1 MMSQQE
7 GTQPL
12 YHKTG
17 SQVFV
22 YSTSFMP
29 CWNKG
34 ETSKQLTVD
43 MSGCNNWT
51 LTHTYGQPSHRSAH
65 REEALMQ
72 QRTTTLRALKVELRS
87 CLESTTV
94 CLVSAKWMRSAC
106 EHFIYMYVQVLMICT
121 FISIYFCCKVSP
133 VSAVLWGYIKVMHLL
148 RCKCTGVK
156 KTCLCFINAI

>member
-43 MSGCNNWT
+43 MSGCNN
-51 LTHTYGQPSHRSAH
+51 
-65 REEALMQ
+65 
-72 QRTTTLRALKVELRS
+72 
-87 CLESTTV
+87 
-94 CLVSAKWMRSAC
+94 
-106 EHFIYMYVQVLMICT
+106 
-121 FISIYFCCKVSP
+121 
-133 VSAVLWGYIKVMHLL
+133 
-148 RCKCTGVK
+148 
-156 KTCLCFINAI
+156 